1 MRWPL
6 FFSLLCVTSLAS
18 AQSEKLIAEHAAL
31 TSDCK
36 AVRGHAQ
43 GIVSETSQS
52 TLNRDVARAQAQEVA
67 KALDSMG
74 DRLAETKKLLTS
86 DQLKSVAALYKTLE
100 ALCDELKGECADIEK
115 ELAKANPDR
124 IKVRNMAVDLRTK
137 MKNGSAE
144 HDLMKK
150 KLGIR

>member
-1 MRWPL
+1 MRWPIFIL
-6 FFSLLCVTSLAS
+6 LLCFPALGY
-18 AQSEKLIAEHAAL
+18 AQSDKLIAEHASL

-43 GIVSETSQS
+43 GIVSEASQGE
-52 TLNRDVARAQAQEVA
+52 LNRDVTLAQAQEVA
-67 KALDSMG
+67 KALQSMEK
-74 DRLAETKKLLTS
+74 RLANTKKLLTA
-86 DQLKSVAALYKTLE
+86 DQLKSVQAHYASLE
-100 ALCDELKGECADIEK
+100 GLCEGLQAEIGDILT
-115 ELAKANPDR
+115 ELAKSKPDR
-124 IKVRNMAVDLRTK
+124 IKVRNLAVDLRTK